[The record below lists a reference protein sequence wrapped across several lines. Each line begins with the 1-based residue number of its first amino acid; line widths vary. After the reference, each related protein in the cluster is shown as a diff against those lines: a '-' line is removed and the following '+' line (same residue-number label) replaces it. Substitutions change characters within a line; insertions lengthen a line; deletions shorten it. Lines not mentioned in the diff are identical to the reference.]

1 MRFEKAQDPANTI
14 RGLSRALELLQEVSP
29 GIKLVGG
36 LADAYQPLKPLQP
49 IELPLDWLNR
59 KLGCEVPP
67 AEVRRILEALDFKVD
82 ESFHVTVPS
91 WRATKDVSI
100 KEDLVEEIGRMIGYD
115 NIVPLAPLSPA
126 RVPPGNPERAFHH
139 KVREMAAAQGFTEVY
154 NYSFITEESARAF
167 GFTDLARTEQ
177 HYLRPGLLPG
187 ILKNIHDNARHF
199 DSFRFFEIGNEIH
212 PDHETPHFI
221 AVIFAKDTGLLEL
234 KRLAECLLP
243 GIQVRPTT
251 ARSYEHPLRA
261 ALVGD
266 IGRLFEFHS
275 KMVESGR
282 AAVLDL
288 NLNLLNQ
295 PHEVRYKPLR
305 RFPESTFDLSVIV
318 PERAL
323 IADVEAAMPKLPEI
337 LSIEFLREFALPNKR
352 SLSYRITLGADDR
365 TLTSEEVSAVREGM
379 IEALKTS
386 GYEFRSTL

>member
-1 MRFEKAQDPANTI
+1 
-14 RGLSRALELLQEVSP
+14 
-29 GIKLVGG
+29 
-36 LADAYQPLKPLQP
+36 
-49 IELPLDWLNR
+49 
-59 KLGCEVPP
+59 
-67 AEVRRILEALDFKVD
+67 VRRILEALDFKVD